1 MNKKRIWEI
10 LTLGVVFI
18 LVISV
23 SPEVRL
29 LGMFI
34 EVIGLDMFVL
44 LFEVQILA
52 ILLASYHRLLRPII
66 MRVNALLERLDP
78 FYFISSSATLRAC
91 PAMIMHSV
99 PFLVSFY
106 LIVFLGI
113 SAYS

>member
-1 MNKKRIWEI
+1 MNKKRIWKL
-10 LTLGVVFI
+10 LTVGIAFL

-52 ILLASYHRLLRPII
+52 ILLASYHRVLRPIM

-78 FYFISSSATLRAC
+78 FYFISSSAALRAC

-99 PFLVSFY
+99 PLLVSSY
-106 LIVFLGI
+106 LVVFLGI